1 MQEMNHKHPPTM
13 AHDQAFPGP
22 NISGQ
27 TTNDR
32 ASHIRHWGRARQQ
45 IDVIEYR
52 RGNAKNY
59 YPEKPAT

>member
-1 MQEMNHKHPPTM
+1 M
-13 AHDQAFPGP
+13 AHDQAFSGP
-22 NISGQ
+22 NISEQ